1 LDSSTIKSAIH
12 AISSI
17 LETPAI
23 LILILAVIIV
33 IAQLGGV
40 IIEYFTARA
49 GKHLNVTRILTEITG
64 KSRPEILET
73 LQKSDVQKAQKKAF
87 TTLLNSEIL
96 SDEEQK
102 LFAVQLLAEEE
113 SRLDRR
119 VAVTDII
126 SRIAPMF
133 GLMATL
139 IPLGPGLIALGQG
152 DTKTLS
158 DSLLTAFDATVAGL
172 ASAGVAYIIS
182 KVRKRWYQSD
192 LTAMETILEGVIQ

>member
-1 LDSSTIKSAIH
+1 
-12 AISSI
+12 

-23 LILILAVIIV
+23 IILIVAVIIV
-33 IAQLGGV
+33 VAQLGSV
-40 IIEYFTARA
+40 IIEWFASRA
-49 GKHLNVTRILTEITG
+49 GKHLNVTRVLTEIAG
-64 KSRPEILET
+64 KNKADTLAI
-73 LQKSDVQKAQKKAF
+73 LQKRDFQKTQKKAYAM
-87 TTLLNSEIL
+87 LLGSNIHSVE
-96 SDEEQK
+96 DQK
-102 LFAVQLLAEEE
+102 IFAVQLLADEET
-113 SRLDRR
+113 RLDGR

-192 LTAMETILEGVIQ
+192 LTTMETILEGVIK